1 MGVCSENVPVI
12 FLNDF
17 LEQINKTL
25 ANRNHCDL
33 CTIHKLL
40 GGIK

>member
-1 MGVCSENVPVI
+1 MGVCSEIVPVT

-25 ANRNHCDL
+25 ANRNHYVL
-33 CTIHKLL
+33 
-40 GGIK
+40 